1 MTFLKQFARGKLI
14 VGNVGNAWDCG
25 KLEGTNSRELVVTE
39 RQIGIHSK
47 IQRVKM
53 QGLDM
58 LGLGVAFE
66 I

>member
-1 MTFLKQFARGKLI
+1 M
-14 VGNVGNAWDCG
+14 
-25 KLEGTNSRELVVTE
+25 VTE